1 MSPNLL
7 DDLKVTGLQATLRN
21 LETGKEEKI
30 PPLNGYRAERE
41 VLKDG
46 PTQAALREARRGT
59 GSSAGGEPLTA
70 EQTTFEERK
79 KADKRAQVRYPISCY
94 CYRISWPFI
103 LLSPE
108 SVTRN
113 YWMIRTFFIAVA
125 TSCLMESA
133 PP

>member
-1 MSPNLL
+1 MNFQRSRNQSLSTNLF

-59 GSSAGGEPLTA
+59 GSSAGGEPLPA

-94 CYRISWPFI
+94 CYCI
-103 LLSPE
+103 
-108 SVTRN
+108 V
-113 YWMIRTFFIAVA
+113 IALVGHSS
-125 TSCLMESA
+125 SCHRKALDITIG
-133 PP
+133 